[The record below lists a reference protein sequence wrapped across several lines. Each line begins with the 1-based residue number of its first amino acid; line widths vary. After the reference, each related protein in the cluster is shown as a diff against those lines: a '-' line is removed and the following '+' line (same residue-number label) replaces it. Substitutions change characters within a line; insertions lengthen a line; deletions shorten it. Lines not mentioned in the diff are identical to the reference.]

1 MEPKYTISI
10 LVNNKPGVLMRLAQT
25 FARRGYN
32 IDSLVVSAAHNPQFS
47 RITVVTQGDPE
58 VFDQIIKQLNK
69 LVDVV
74 HASHH
79 LSGNSVERELAMF
92 KVKAGIKERTEV
104 FQIADVFRAKT
115 MDITDETL
123 ILETTGSSEKLD
135 AMEKVLSSIG
145 IIEMVRSGKV
155 IMARGLEQT

>member
-47 RITVVTQGDPE
+47 RITVVTQGDPD

-69 LVDVV
+69 LIDVV

-79 LSGNSVERELAMF
+79 LSGVSVERELAMF
-92 KVKAGIKERTEV
+92 KVKAGVRERTEV

-115 MDITDETL
+115 MDITDASL
-123 ILETTGSSEKLD
+123 ILETTGTSEKLD
-135 AMEKVLSSIG
+135 AMEKILSSIG

-155 IMARGLEQT
+155 IMARGMGET